1 MNATSCKFADKT
13 DLPDDKYLIIG
24 GDLTEAIWTSDGQ
37 PILLEDL
44 PITDQLRTKLDEWI
58 RLTDDFEYYL
68 PKKDRA
74 PFDLKGFTATG
85 LTLAKELKAELP
97 DWTIL
102 YCDEWLWQNRDDLF
116 LSNDDCRYEVTE
128 NEPATPPYQGSSW
141 CGSNTHFINSPV
153 RRAEPSPT
161 DKLRLDYQNQR
172 DTLPSTLALRTY
184 RAISWIGRADS
195 IQNDTDEKVISL
207 LIAMSALY
215 TDDREGSAS
224 HEEQKTVRD
233 TFLQKLLEHDTDN
246 ALQKLLWDK
255 LHPAIYTLSNDHY
268 LFAPYW
274 HHKHGHDSHGDWEKH
289 FHLSVSHY
297 EAAIKAENATGLL
310 SILFDRLH
318 VLRSQLLYGG
328 ATWQSS
334 LNRQPI
340 EQAAIVLGTLLPTFI
355 TIMIHTP
362 HENWHRPF
370 YPVFS

>member
-1 MNATSCKFADKT
+1 MNQITDEP
-13 DLPDDKYLIIG
+13 DLPDDKCLVLG
-24 GDLTEAIWTSDGQ
+24 GDLTEAVWTSDGQ
-37 PILLEDL
+37 PIFLEDL

-68 PKKDRA
+68 PKKERA

-102 YCDEWLWQNRDDLF
+102 YCDEWLWQNQDDLF
-116 LSNDDCRYEVTE
+116 LSDDDCRYEVTE
-128 NEPATPPYQGSSW
+128 NTPATPPYQGPSRHE
-141 CGSNTHFINSPV
+141 SNTHFINNPV
-153 RRAEPSPT
+153 RQAEPSQT
-161 DKLRLDYQNQR
+161 DRLRLDCQNLR
-172 DTLPSTLALRTY
+172 GTLPSTMALRTY

-195 IQNDTDEKVISL
+195 IQNDTDGKVISL
-207 LIAMSALY
+207 WIAMSALY

-224 HEEQKTVRD
+224 HEDQKTIRD
-233 TFLQKLLEHDTDN
+233 SFLQKLIEHDTDN
-246 ALQKLLWDK
+246 TLQKLLWDG
-255 LHPAIYTLSNDHY
+255 LLPAIRSLSEDHY

-274 HHKHGHDSHGDWEKH
+274 HHKHGHDGYEDWDKH
-289 FHLSVSHY
+289 FHLSVSHH
-297 EAAIKAENATGLL
+297 EAAIRAKNATNVL

-362 HENWHRPF
+362 RENWHRPF